1 MAHKGEITLHDE
13 RGMPRKIPTLRHSG
27 PAGRRLEDSPPGSA
41 DLAVPDGLVERRA
54 ESAKD
59 HAVLMETLERQLMAF
74 TGELGCRAKGL
85 LLFDG
90 RVIQRCEQAAAPDLR
105 GIIPGIWK
113 ESPDI
118 PLTRPVQRAIPRAAV
133 DGGGDR
139 LPERASLP
147 EALEGGEPL
156 VPRGLR
162 GGPDRRLFLRR
173 EDLLLGALRI

>member
-1 MAHKGEITLHDE
+1 MAIW
-13 RGMPRKIPTLRHSG
+13 RRSG
-27 PAGRRLEDSPPGSA
+27 PAGRRLEDSTPHFS
-41 DLAVPDGLVERRA
+41 DLACPQGAVERRA
-54 ESAKD
+54 EAAQEQSILPKPLELQ
-59 HAVLMETLERQLMAF
+59 AVALA
-74 TGELGCRAKGL
+74 GELGGRPEGL
-85 LLFDG
+85 LLFD
-90 RVIQRCEQAAAPDLR
+90 RLVIQRCEQAAAPDLR